1 MSDDE
6 DSYDSDTSVSSE
18 DSRRINRDENSIYAD
33 TVKKKHVDIVYYS
46 LSNYIQAVLQ
56 NPEYLKLLL
65 DHHNGI
71 FEPGGYEDAIIGKEE
86 LEEERMNSPDILWL
100 HFVFHIDGVNVLS
113 KSSLILDIPTMVL
126 LDLPHNIGLRKE
138 MVFTPMIIPS
148 INDPNHFRQLWSN
161 FTAEMQF
168 FYSIG
173 QIFRAGN
180 GNVYRVKVKI
190 IFACSDNMASAP
202 TIALPTAKSTYP
214 CLYCNVKRKYI
225 GRASICPVSSTA
237 HLVNED
243 EMSQLLRMIKEDP
256 LSRPTWPWYHKKW
269 GPKGRSMLGDISY
282 FNPIRSCVI
291 DVFHMREEWLIT
303 KGLIDEASHG
313 KFLNNYGVYGYKESI
328 NLMRNIK
335 LFKDS
340 KLEKLEKHLF
350 HMFNIHLT
358 ASDYNAVMKAYTFF
372 FNRGVMKLPK
382 DLRNTAD
389 SDADFLDMI
398 ILRFWCQLLTSL
410 NYDVSKN
417 DLLVQNVREWAISVQ
432 NTADNEYMGLH
443 WHHLPH
449 AFEQRKRVGDLSRL
463 WCFISEQNV
472 RRSKNLSKANG
483 SVLTQTNNS
492 NFTEFGE
499 INFKMI
505 MTRPVGR
512 DWFNLYS
519 KRPKTLNAI
528 LPYKSTGCLE
538 KISSSII
545 ELGIRKKSRLAN
557 VILRTDGVVKVVVKK
572 HIGFKCYDN
581 LITSVCKTKRLAHD
595 QFEKLDLNC
604 YANLFID
611 GVCHLVKIMDILEY
625 FGYDENGNIVRS
637 ATQLEFYILKATNN
651 WVIYNDDFSICTHR
665 TYFPKQLNVR
675 ERHKCL
681 EIKQQKMLFKSVS
694 MLPIRKPDRRTT
706 EYFLFEDTSFEN
718 LVKFN

>member
-33 TVKKKHVDIVYYS
+33 I
-46 LSNYIQAVLQ
+46 
-56 NPEYLKLLL
+56 LLL

-180 GNVYRVKVKI
+180 GNVYRVKVI
-190 IFACSDNMASAP
+190 
-202 TIALPTAKSTYP
+202 
-214 CLYCNVKRKYI
+214 
-225 GRASICPVSSTA
+225 SSTA

-291 DVFHMREEWLIT
+291 DVFHVREEWLIT

-675 ERHKCL
+675 ERHKYL